1 MPSSTVEQLY
11 AFHAKDRE
19 IFSKLVLTFSR
30 LPSESL
36 LVMATWFWLEDFWYG
51 NIMSIVYALPDP
63 VVEALVDEA
72 VSCFQCV
79 DSNEPPYSFNK
90 IPLTAK
96 LLKKDISLLSIYK
109 HRYTAIAGIKN
120 FLTTIC
126 SRVFSD
132 ILQQVVPYSSPCF
145 VNKFLHPLIIPGF
158 PHPTFGS
165 INVMPDFDVGDNI
178 ISSNNL
184 FIFPSGIWRWNA
196 SSIATENDR
205 TMFITFSRGF
215 PVSHAEVKELFTK
228 IFGENCVVGIYM
240 PENNNTS
247 SPNTDES
254 CNGQQ
259 QKLFARLVLDSV
271 TTVDRILEGQ
281 KINKFKINGKHI
293 WAPDEERP
301 PLEDDVD
308 FEGSK
313 MEEVD

>member
-1 MPSSTVEQLY
+1 MSPPTVEQLY

-19 IFSKLVLTFSR
+19 IFSRLILKFSR

-51 NIMSIVYALPDP
+51 NIISAAFALPDP

-72 VSCFQCV
+72 VSCFKCV
-79 DSNEPPYSFNK
+79 DSVDPPCSFKK

-96 LLKKDISLLSIYK
+96 LMKKDISLSSIYK
-109 HRYTAIAGIKN
+109 HRYTAIVGIKN

-126 SRVFSD
+126 SRIFSD
-132 ILQQVVPYSSPCF
+132 ILQQVLPYPSSYL
-145 VNKFLHPLIIPGF
+145 VNKLPHHPLIIPGF

-184 FIFPSGIWRWNA
+184 FIFPNGIWRWNA
-196 SSIATENDR
+196 TCNATENDR

-228 IFGENCVVGIYM
+228 HFGETCVLGVYM
-240 PENNNTS
+240 PENNNVS
-247 SPNTDES
+247 SPNTDEY

-281 KINKFKINGKHI
+281 KLNKFRINGKHI
-293 WAPDEERP
+293 WARKYNDKKDRCTY
-301 PLEDDVD
+301 VI
-308 FEGSK
+308 K
-313 MEEVD
+313 